1 LVLVRIESQRF
12 YRDPPKFRGLHDA
25 ICKACATHEQRK
37 QATEIVACTGCGF
50 KIYHPP
56 YNGQILMRRGMG
68 LQNTTLVDDF
78 TCSERCYR
86 RRLIIRQAQRVKIR
100 VCEVDKKEFKTTRKT
115 RATVPT
121 LAGSGLSGCDEK
133 WLDKSALSHQT
144 TPRRHRGRALTLA
157 GSSTRGAIEALEDR
171 RPRRSIRSSVG
182 SAAQVRPFALD
193 PGKHYAPW
201 GLFLI

>member
-1 LVLVRIESQRF
+1 VLVRIESQRF

-100 VCEVDKKEFKTTRKT
+100 VCEVDKKEFKTRAKRALLFPRLPAVGFPDATKNGWINRPCRTRQPRGAIGDARLRSPEVRPAAPSRRWKIVG
-115 RATVPT
+115 RDGRSDPRSVRPRK
-121 LAGSGLSGCDEK
+121 SGLSPWIPE
-133 WLDKSALSHQT
+133 ST
-144 TPRRHRGRALTLA
+144 TPP
-157 GSSTRGAIEALEDR
+157 GA
-171 RPRRSIRSSVG
+171 S
-182 SAAQVRPFALD
+182 F
-193 PGKHYAPW
+193 
-201 GLFLI
+201 